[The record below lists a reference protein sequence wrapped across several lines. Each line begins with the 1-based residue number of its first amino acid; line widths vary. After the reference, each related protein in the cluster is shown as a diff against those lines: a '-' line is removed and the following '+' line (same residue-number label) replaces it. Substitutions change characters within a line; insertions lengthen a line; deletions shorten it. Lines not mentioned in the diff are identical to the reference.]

1 MREKFLKMKE
11 GEIIFIN
18 GIEYMKIGSLLL
30 NVVNDNDVLMLGID
44 F

>member
-11 GEIIFIN
+11 GDIIFIEES
-18 GIEYMKIGSLLL
+18 EYMKIGSLLV
-30 NVVNDNDVLMLGID
+30 NVANDNDILMLGID